1 MNEHPGMQLAE
12 LFIAAGVAAWLN
24 MEAWERKVFIL
35 RVEQFISRV
44 FFQIRS
50 DLVLMEARKVVTNV

>member
-35 RVEQFISRV
+35 KVEQFISRV
-44 FFQIRS
+44 FFQVKS
-50 DLVLMEARKVVTNV
+50 DLVLMEARKVIENV

>member
-1 MNEHPGMQLAE
+1 MTEHPGLQLAE

-24 MEAWERKVFIL
+24 MEDWERKVFIL
-35 RVEQFISRV
+35 KVEQFISRV
-44 FFQIRS
+44 FFQIKS

>member
-1 MNEHPGMQLAE
+1 
-12 LFIAAGVAAWLN
+12 

-35 RVEQFISRV
+35 KVEQFISRV

>member
-1 MNEHPGMQLAE
+1 MNERPGLQLAE
-12 LFIAAGVAAWLN
+12 LLIAAGVAAWLN

>member
-24 MEAWERKVFIL
+24 LEDWERRVFIL
-35 RVEQFISRV
+35 KVEQFIKKI
-44 FFQIRS
+44 FFQIKS
-50 DLVLMEARKVVTNV
+50 DLVLIEARKVIENV

>member
-1 MNEHPGMQLAE
+1 MNEHPGLQLAE

>member
-1 MNEHPGMQLAE
+1 MNEHPGLQLAE

-35 RVEQFISRV
+35 KVEQFISRV
-44 FFQIRS
+44 FFQIKS